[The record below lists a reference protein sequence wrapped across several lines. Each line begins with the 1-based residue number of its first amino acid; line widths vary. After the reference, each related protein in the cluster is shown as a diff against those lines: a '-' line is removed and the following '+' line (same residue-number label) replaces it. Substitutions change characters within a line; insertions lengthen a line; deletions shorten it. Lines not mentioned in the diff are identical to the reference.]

1 MRMEFELIERQA
13 LVVWLYTLKQVK
25 NIRKYGHV
33 HFISNR
39 LRYVILYVNR
49 DEQDEIIEKLNKL
62 HFVQKV
68 EVSYRDDIDMTW
80 KDAIPNRKDKDILQ
94 EKSISEAEED
104 TVTGDVNYDS
114 FLKSLRDS
122 LLNKDDRQ

>member
-1 MRMEFELIERQA
+1 MEFELIERQA

-104 TVTGDVNYDS
+104 TVTGDVHYDS

-122 LLNKDDRQ
+122 LLNKDDLQ

>member
-1 MRMEFELIERQA
+1 MEFELIERQA

-39 LRYVILYVNR
+39 LRYVILYVYRN
-49 DEQDEIIEKLNKL
+49 EQDEIIEKLNKL

-94 EKSISEAEED
+94 EKSVVEAEED
-104 TVTGDVNYDS
+104 TVTGDVHYDS

-122 LLNKDDRQ
+122 LLNKDDLQ

>member
-1 MRMEFELIERQA
+1 MEFELIERQA

-25 NIRKYGHV
+25 NIRKFGHV
-33 HFISNR
+33 NFISNR

-80 KDAIPNRKDKDILQ
+80 KDAIPNRKDKDMLQ
-94 EKSISEAEED
+94 EKTVVEEEED
-104 TVTGDVNYDS
+104 IVTGDVNYDS

-122 LLNKDDRQ
+122 LLNKEESQ

>member
-1 MRMEFELIERQA
+1 MEFELIERQA

-25 NIRKYGHV
+25 NIRKFGHV

-80 KDAIPNRKDKDILQ
+80 KDAIPNRKDKDIVQ
-94 EKSISEAEED
+94 ANTEVEED
-104 TVTGDVNYDS
+104 DDVVVEDLNNDS

-122 LLNKDDRQ
+122 LLNKEESQ

>member
-1 MRMEFELIERQA
+1 MEFELIERQA

-33 HFISNR
+33 YFISNR

-94 EKSISEAEED
+94 EKSVVEAEED
-104 TVTGDVNYDS
+104 TVTGDVHYDS

-122 LLNKDDRQ
+122 LLNKDDLQ

>member
-1 MRMEFELIERQA
+1 MEFELIERQA
-13 LVVWLYTLKQVK
+13 LVVWLYTLKQIK
-25 NIRKYGHV
+25 NIRKFGHV

-80 KDAIPNRKDKDILQ
+80 KDAIPYRKDKDMLQ
-94 EKSISEAEED
+94 EKTVVKEEED
-104 TVTGDVNYDS
+104 IVTGDVNYDS

-122 LLNKDDRQ
+122 LLNKDESQ

>member
-1 MRMEFELIERQA
+1 MEFELIERQA

>member
-1 MRMEFELIERQA
+1 MEFELIERQA

-122 LLNKDDRQ
+122 LLNKDDLQ

>member
-1 MRMEFELIERQA
+1 MEFELIERQA

-104 TVTGDVNYDS
+104 TVTGDVHYDS

>member
-1 MRMEFELIERQA
+1 MEFELIERQA

-68 EVSYRDDIDMTW
+68 EISYRDDIDMTW

-122 LLNKDDRQ
+122 LLNKDDLQ

>member
-1 MRMEFELIERQA
+1 MEFELIERQA

-68 EVSYRDDIDMTW
+68 EVSYRDDIDMTL

-94 EKSISEAEED
+94 EKSVVESEED
-104 TVTGDVNYDS
+104 TVTGDVHYDS

>member
-1 MRMEFELIERQA
+1 MEFELIERQA

-49 DEQDEIIEKLNKL
+49 DEQDEIIEKLNNL

-68 EVSYRDDIDMTW
+68 EGSYRDDIDMTW

-94 EKSISEAEED
+94 EKSVVEAEED
-104 TVTGDVNYDS
+104 TVTGDVHYDS

>member
-1 MRMEFELIERQA
+1 MEFELIERQA

-94 EKSISEAEED
+94 EKSVVEGEED
-104 TVTGDVNYDS
+104 TVTGDVHYDS

>member
-1 MRMEFELIERQA
+1 MEFELIERQA

-68 EVSYRDDIDMTW
+68 EGSYRDDIDMTW

-94 EKSISEAEED
+94 EKSVVEAEED
-104 TVTGDVNYDS
+104 TVTGDVHYDS